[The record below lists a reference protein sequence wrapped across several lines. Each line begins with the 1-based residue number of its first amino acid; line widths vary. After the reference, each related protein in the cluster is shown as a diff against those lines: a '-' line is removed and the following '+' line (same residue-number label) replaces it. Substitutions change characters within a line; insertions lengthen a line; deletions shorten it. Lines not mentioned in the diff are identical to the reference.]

1 MNKKISK
8 LIAIVVVV
16 FVLLIVILN
25 CFSTV
30 GPTERGVIITL
41 GKPSEEVLSSG
52 LHFKLPFVQTIK
64 KYDITPVQYKK
75 SLGIGTDGALTA
87 DQQTIGVDY
96 ELFWKYKPEELYET
110 TLKYSNKD
118 IIYERIS
125 TPLKEII
132 KDEVSKISV
141 TELVGSLTTISQKT
155 EERLKE
161 RLAEMPIAIESVSIV
176 NIDWSD
182 DYDKQIKETA
192 NRRQQVQIAQQ
203 EAEIAAAQAQKL
215 VKEAEARRQAAES
228 DAQAEIAR
236 ANGDAEAKKIRAD
249 AQAYENQKIAQN
261 LAVMEAQWEYEIELE
276 RAKKW
281 NGVEVSSQSIYVPN
295 TYDLKTGAKQ

>member
-8 LIAIVVVV
+8 VITIAVVVL
-16 FVLLIVILN
+16 VLLIVVLN

-41 GKPSEEVLSSG
+41 GKPSEEVLGSG
-52 LHFKLPFVQTIK
+52 LHFKLPFMQSIK

-161 RLAEMPIAIESVSIV
+161 RLSEMPIAIESVSIV

-281 NGVEVSSQSIYVPN
+281 DGVEVSSQSIYVPN
-295 TYDLKTGAKQ
+295 TYDLKSGR

>member
-1 MNKKISK
+1 
-8 LIAIVVVV
+8 
-16 FVLLIVILN
+16 
-25 CFSTV
+25 
-30 GPTERGVIITL
+30 
-41 GKPSEEVLSSG
+41 
-52 LHFKLPFVQTIK
+52 
-64 KYDITPVQYKK
+64 
-75 SLGIGTDGALTA
+75 
-87 DQQTIGVDY
+87 
-96 ELFWKYKPEELYET
+96 
-110 TLKYSNKD
+110 
-118 IIYERIS
+118 
-125 TPLKEII
+125 
-132 KDEVSKISV
+132 
-141 TELVGSLTTISQKT
+141 
-155 EERLKE
+155 
-161 RLAEMPIAIESVSIV
+161 MPIAIESVSIV

-261 LAVMEAQWEYEIELE
+261 LAVMQAQWEYEIDLE

-281 NGVEVSSQSIYVPN
+281 DGVEVSGQSIYVPN
-295 TYDLKTGAKQ
+295 TYDLKTGR

>member
-8 LIAIVVVV
+8 VIVVAVIV
-16 FVLLIVILN
+16 LVLLIVVLN

-30 GPTERGVIITL
+30 GPTERGVKITL
-41 GKPSEEVLSSG
+41 GKPNEEVLSSG
-52 LHFKLPFVQTIK
+52 LHFKLPFVQSIK

-87 DQQTIGVDY
+87 DQQTMGVDY

-155 EERLKE
+155 EDRLKE
-161 RLAEMPIAIESVSIV
+161 RLSEMPIAIESVSIV

-261 LAVMEAQWEYEIELE
+261 LAVMQAQWESEVELE

-281 NGVEVSSQSIYVPN
+281 DGVEVSSQSIYVPN
-295 TYDLKTGAKQ
+295 TYDLKSGR

>member
-1 MNKKISK
+1 MNKKVSK
-8 LIAIVVVV
+8 TIILGIVVLVLVIVV
-16 FVLLIVILN
+16 LN

-30 GPTERGVIITL
+30 GPTERGVKITL

-52 LHFKLPFVQTIK
+52 LHFKLPFVQSIK

-155 EERLKE
+155 EARLKE

-228 DAQAEIAR
+228 DAQAEVAR

-261 LAVMEAQWEYEIELE
+261 LAVMQAQWEYEVELE

-295 TYDLKTGAKQ
+295 TYDLKSGR

>member
-1 MNKKISK
+1 MNKKVSK
-8 LIAIVVVV
+8 TIILGIVVLVLVIVV
-16 FVLLIVILN
+16 LN

-30 GPTERGVIITL
+30 GPTERGVKITL

-52 LHFKLPFVQTIK
+52 LHFKLPFVQSIK

-155 EERLKE
+155 EDRLKE

-228 DAQAEIAR
+228 DAQAEVAR

-261 LAVMEAQWEYEIELE
+261 LAVMQAQWEYEVELE

-295 TYDLKTGAKQ
+295 TYDLKSGR

>member
-1 MNKKISK
+1 MNKKVSK
-8 LIAIVVVV
+8 IIILGIVVLVLVIVV
-16 FVLLIVILN
+16 LN
-25 CFSTV
+25 CFATV
-30 GPTERGVIITL
+30 GPTERGVKITL

-52 LHFKLPFVQTIK
+52 LHFKLPFVQSIK

-155 EERLKE
+155 EDRLKE
-161 RLAEMPIAIESVSIV
+161 RLSEMPIAIESVSIV

-228 DAQAEIAR
+228 DAQAEVAR

-261 LAVMEAQWEYEIELE
+261 LAVMQAQWEYEVELE

-295 TYDLKTGAKQ
+295 TYDLKSGR

>member
-8 LIAIVVVV
+8 VITIAVVVL
-16 FVLLIVILN
+16 VLLIVVLN

-41 GKPSEEVLSSG
+41 GKPSEEVLGSG
-52 LHFKLPFVQTIK
+52 LHFKLPFMQSIK

-161 RLAEMPIAIESVSIV
+161 RLSEMPIAIESVSIV

-261 LAVMEAQWEYEIELE
+261 LAVMQAQWEYEVELE

-281 NGVEVSSQSIYVPN
+281 DGVEVSSQSIYVPN
-295 TYDLKTGAKQ
+295 TYDLKSGSKQ